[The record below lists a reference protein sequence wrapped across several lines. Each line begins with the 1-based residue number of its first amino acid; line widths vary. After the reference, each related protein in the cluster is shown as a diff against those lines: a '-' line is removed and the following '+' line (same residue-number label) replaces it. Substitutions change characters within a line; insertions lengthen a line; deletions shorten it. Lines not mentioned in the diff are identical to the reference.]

1 MVYKE
6 QIKHRLDLL
15 EYNSKMIAEKFH
27 IKHLES
33 YFALQKIL
41 IEQINNLLEKTE
53 LKKQVI

>member
-1 MVYKE
+1 
-6 QIKHRLDLL
+6 
-15 EYNSKMIAEKFH
+15 MIAEKCH